1 MRVLVTRPE
10 PGGKWTAERLAA
22 MGHDPVRMPL
32 FETSITAKVED
43 LPPSDEISGLIA
55 TSARAFAMFQ
65 GRDLS
70 ATGLRDVEIY
80 AVGPATAQAGRAAGF
95 AHVREGGGTAQALSE
110 ALIAARMAIRAAG
123 GSDEPQVRPG
133 KLVYL
138 AGMPRKPV
146 IETALDAAGVPFVVL
161 ECYEMSEISYST
173 DILNSDILSPA
184 PDAVLIY
191 SANAARRL
199 TALAEAKILGKALDS
214 GRFLCLSS
222 AIAAELPERW
232 QGRVTVARQP
242 DEDSLL
248 ASLITLG

>member
-32 FETSITAKVED
+32 FETSVTAAVDD
-43 LPPSDEISGLIA
+43 LPPSEEIGGLIA

-95 AHVREGGGTAQALSE
+95 AHVREGGGTAQALAM
-110 ALIAARMAIRAAG
+110 ALIDARMPTRVE
-123 GSDEPQVRPG
+123 DEPGAAQPRPE

-138 AGMPRKPV
+138 AGAPRTPV
-146 IETALDAAGVPFVVL
+146 IEAALDAAGFPVTVL
-161 ECYEMSEISYST
+161 ECYKMSEISYST
-173 DILNSDILSPA
+173 DILKSDILSPA
-184 PDAVLIY
+184 PDAVLLY

-199 TALAEAKILGKALDS
+199 SALAETEILGKALDS
-214 GRFLCLSS
+214 ARFYCLSP
-222 AIAAELPERW
+222 AIAAELNKSW
-232 QGRVTVARQP
+232 HGRVTVARQP
-242 DEDSLL
+242 DEGSLL
-248 ASLITLG
+248 ASLAALG